1 MAHKLDEAQFDAR
14 RQADNDIDLSDIA
27 AMTYAQLDTYIDNN
41 VTDLP
46 SARAYLRKISR
57 IVLAILKKYG
67 D

>member
-14 RQADNDIDLSDIA
+14 RQANNDIDLSDIA

>member
-14 RQADNDIDLSDIA
+14 RQANNDIDLSDIA

-46 SARAYLRKISR
+46 SARSYLRKISR